1 MIQYQNVKVYSD
13 ARERHRNDRYQWR
26 SDGHT
31 RESDRMVM
39 FTTESHAQEES
50 VLNLEHFKVLG
61 RAHNMRYLVVNR
73 TKLQFVGHNHLEL
86 IQRAVSRDA
95 WCEDYKK
102 EHSDRLPDMNIDVT
116 DRGGVLHIRAYNHG
130 LLLKEHYG
138 VYDLQEDQRIKNRE
152 AIIERF
158 WEYGF
163 ATWRGRPPTVSQLR
177 WSGPRDHLEHLTTL
191 ADHYWRHD
199 NGRNEVAK
207 KICSAYRSIN
217 RYAAWPGAW

>member
-1 MIQYQNVKVYSD
+1 MIQYQNVKTYAD
-13 ARERHRNDRYQWR
+13 ARERYTRERYGWR
-26 SDGHT
+26 TDSHT

-39 FTTESHAQEES
+39 FTTESHAHEES

-73 TKLQFVGHNHLEL
+73 TKIQFVGHDHLEL
-86 IQRAVSRDA
+86 IRNAIARDS

-102 EHSDRLPDMNIDVT
+102 EHSDRLPDMSTDVT
-116 DRGGVLHIRAYNHG
+116 ELGGVLHVRAYNHG

-152 AIIERF
+152 TIIKRF

-163 ATWRGRPPTVSQLR
+163 ATWRGRPPTVAQLR
-177 WSGPRDHLEHLTTL
+177 WSGPRVHLEHLTTL